1 MAGGIFLCD
10 PVRMVFFEREGA
22 AITIYPR
29 VRLNLRT
36 VWAFILVNRLT
47 HVKIETMD
55 KQTSPTMADTLV
67 SESLRRHQKQ
77 RFWQILVPVG
87 VGVVVILVIL
97 ALVIQTAL
105 GTQAGG
111 PVSQWADASLI
122 WLFLPAVLFALVLA
136 LILCALAYFLARLL
150 KILPN
155 YTYLAQQY
163 VGLAAVYI
171 RIGADKVAAPVIA
184 VKSAGAT
191 VSAFLRALSGR
202 NRA

>member
-1 MAGGIFLCD
+1 M
-10 PVRMVFFEREGA
+10 
-22 AITIYPR
+22 
-29 VRLNLRT
+29 NLRT

-47 HVKIETMD
+47 HVKIVVMD
-55 KQTSPTMADTLV
+55 MQTSPKMADTLI

-87 VGVVVILVIL
+87 VGVVAILVIL
-97 ALVIQTAL
+97 ALVIQSAL

-111 PVSQWADASLI
+111 PVSQWADASMI
-122 WLFLPAVLFALVLA
+122 WLILPALLFALVLV
-136 LILCALAYFLARLL
+136 LIFGSLAYLLARLL

-163 VGLAAVYI
+163 VELAAMYI
-171 RIGADKVAAPVIA
+171 KIGANKVAAPFIS

-191 VSAFLRALSGR
+191 VSAFFKALSGR